1 MSDPCLE
8 KIEENWDHITA
19 TFNAFQHKN
28 PLIEFDVKSLK
39 IFAYPAEEYLNG
51 LSERTREEAKRQHR
65 QAVSDG
71 ALQSWRM
78 SHKIAAAGG
87 GYAWPDL
94 EFDSDGGSISV
105 RSVRT
110 PDSPREPVQYL
121 RDLLEVVAADRFEQ
135 SIDEFLDGVL
145 AGLASEGV
153 NEQDLLRLWG
163 EILEERRD
171 PQRANWRKAEAILG
185 AAGEE
190 PAELMR
196 RMEEAATEYGRR
208 AMEEVAAHRMDEAPS
223 HLSILASVESTDL
236 PSVIVPAPPS

>member
-1 MSDPCLE
+1 M
-8 KIEENWDHITA
+8 
-19 TFNAFQHKN
+19 
-28 PLIEFDVKSLK
+28 
-39 IFAYPAEEYLNG
+39 
-51 LSERTREEAKRQHR
+51 
-65 QAVSDG
+65 
-71 ALQSWRM
+71 
-78 SHKIAAAGG
+78 
-87 GYAWPDL
+87 
-94 EFDSDGGSISV
+94 
-105 RSVRT
+105 
-110 PDSPREPVQYL
+110 
-121 RDLLEVVAADRFEQ
+121 LEVVAADRFEQ

-145 AGLASEGV
+145 ARLASEGV

-208 AMEEVAAHRMDEAPS
+208 AREEVAAHRMDEAPS

-236 PSVIVPAPPS
+236 PSVSVPHASELKEEIPDDVSVMLPWVRAERAASRACGGSCQADMVDRRRARCQ